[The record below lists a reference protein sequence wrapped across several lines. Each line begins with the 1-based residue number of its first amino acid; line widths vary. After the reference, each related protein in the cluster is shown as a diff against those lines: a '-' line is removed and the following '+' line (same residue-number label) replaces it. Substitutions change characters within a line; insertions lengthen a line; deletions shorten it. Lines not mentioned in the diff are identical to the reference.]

1 MSSRVQ
7 RLGPISYGSAK
18 ILSTASSERPGAS
31 SLCRHHPETFI
42 LDVIAAFS
50 VGAKSDRRLDP
61 DYEPEVIEVQSPAFA
76 PTLEC
81 VA

>member
-1 MSSRVQ
+1 VLQ
-7 RLGPISYGSAK
+7 AFAAI
-18 ILSTASSERPGAS
+18 I
-31 SLCRHHPETFI
+31 PETSI
-42 LDVIAAFS
+42 LDIIAAFS

-81 VA
+81 VV